1 MPGSDAPPALSLA
14 ERDRRWAGLRK
25 IMAGRG
31 VDALIVGSFQGRE
44 RLESYLIDDF
54 LDSIVILPAASEP
67 VVLAFATGRISRA
80 FESASRGITPWV
92 RDICVGFGGAKVA
105 EVLTER
111 GLERGRIALV
121 GFGATAPGET
131 EGLIPLGFWRNLT
144 EALPDA
150 EIDDM
155 TRPFTDFI
163 LVKSDEEL
171 ALLRHAAAVSE
182 RACRAMIETARP
194 GASEAEVFAEI
205 MAEIY
210 RAGCDARYPTL
221 SLQSGPANIG
231 WGVPRWLVRAEPPR
245 TLAAGD
251 LVQAEIHT
259 CYGGQESQVQMSV
272 ALDPVSA
279 EAARC
284 EAVVGE
290 AYAAGLAAVRPGAAF
305 ADIVHAMEAPIRDSG
320 CWSKTPLAHTLT
332 FGSTGFTAVNRDQIE
347 HLGEEAWIEGR
358 TVPGIR
364 RGDLEMV
371 PGMSLELEPNACLG
385 ACRVNI
391 GSAVLVTETGAEA
404 LNDLPTRVHHVG

>member
-1 MPGSDAPPALSLA
+1 MPESNAPPVLSLA
-14 ERDRRWAGLRK
+14 ERDRRWTGLRE
-25 IMAGRG
+25 IMAERG
-31 VDALIVGSFQGRE
+31 VEALVVGSFQGRE

-67 VVLAFATGRISRA
+67 VVLAFATGRISRT
-80 FESASRGITPWV
+80 FESASRGIEPWV
-92 RDICVGFGGAKVA
+92 RDIRIGFGGAKVA

-111 GLERGRIALV
+111 GLERSRIALI
-121 GFGATAPGET
+121 GFGPTAPGET
-131 EGLIPLGFWRNLT
+131 EGLLPLGFWRNLT

-194 GASEAEVFAEI
+194 GISESDVFAEI
-205 MAEIY
+205 MAEIF
-210 RAGCDARYPTL
+210 RSGCDARYPTL

-279 EAARC
+279 EATRC
-284 EAVVGE
+284 EAVVDE
-290 AYAAGLAAVRPGAAF
+290 AYAAGLSAVRPGASF
-305 ADIVHAMEAPIRDSG
+305 AHIVHTMEAPIRDAG
-320 CWSKTPLAHTLT
+320 CWSKTPLLHTLT
-332 FGSTGFTAVNRDQIE
+332 FGSTGFTAVNRAQIE
-347 HLGEEAWIEGR
+347 DLGEETWIEGSN
-358 TVPGIR
+358 TPGIR
-364 RGDLEMV
+364 RGELQMR
-371 PGMSLELEPNACLG
+371 PGMTLELEPNACLG

-391 GSAVLVTETGAEA
+391 GGAVLVTESGAEA
-404 LNDLPTRVHHVG
+404 LNELSTRVHHVP